1 MPNYINYGRNA
12 EQKIG
17 FRIFVRL
24 DHIFALLKDI
34 DQFEDRSCVGK
45 TRLYANQLHFYMS
58 SDKLSPCYR
67 RISAFLAYI
76 NKFYRVYLI
85 SFDARIY
92 AIIS

>member
-1 MPNYINYGRNA
+1 MGAMPKKNSEFAFLFVWI
-12 EQKIG
+12 
-17 FRIFVRL
+17 IFFLFLQDV
-24 DHIFALLKDI
+24 

-85 SFDARIY
+85 SFDAILY
-92 AIIS
+92 AIIC

>member
-1 MPNYINYGRNA
+1 M
-12 EQKIG
+12 QKKIG
-17 FRIFVRL
+17 IRIFVRL

-67 RISAFLAYI
+67 RNSAFLTYT
-76 NKFYRVYLI
+76 NKFCRVYLI
-85 SFDARIY
+85 SFDVRFD

>member
-1 MPNYINYGRNA
+1 MPNYIKLRAQYRK
-12 EQKIG
+12 KIG
-17 FRIFVRL
+17 IRIFVRL

-67 RISAFLAYI
+67 RNSAFLAYT
-76 NKFYRVYLI
+76 NKFYSV
-85 SFDARIY
+85 
-92 AIIS
+92 